1 MINEKFRNF
10 IFAFHAAGNGKA
22 DEEVAENGTEK
33 HFSGRNGKFISNK
46 SCVIIGS
53 TGSTCQYENYGE
65 NQASDKVSDVAY
77 QPYFSNLCPGDF
89 FVIGP
94 KCHNKIVSGEKLCTD
109 KNDQQNRNGKHN
121 TAKQFS
127 PGRICTLERIA
138 YHVGENHGNH
148 DKETGP

>member
-1 MINEKFRNF
+1 MPQ
-10 IFAFHAAGNGKA
+10 ATAKA

-89 FVIGP
+89 L
-94 KCHNKIVSGEKLCTD
+94 S
-109 KNDQQNRNGKHN
+109 
-121 TAKQFS
+121 
-127 PGRICTLERIA
+127 
-138 YHVGENHGNH
+138 
-148 DKETGP
+148 